1 MKIKFREATK
11 HFMGK
16 NETGGVLLEMRFCI
30 ECLHSRHWRLFGD
43 DGGPYKF
50 KTREERDAK
59 LAELRN
65 EVANAQHHA
74 EATKEPIA

>member
-1 MKIKFREATK
+1 MTIKFREATK

-30 ECLHSRHWRLFGD
+30 ECLHNRQWRLFGD
-43 DGGPYKF
+43 DSGPYKF

-59 LAELRN
+59 LAELRA
-65 EVANAQHHA
+65 EVANKVLG
-74 EATKEPIA
+74 E